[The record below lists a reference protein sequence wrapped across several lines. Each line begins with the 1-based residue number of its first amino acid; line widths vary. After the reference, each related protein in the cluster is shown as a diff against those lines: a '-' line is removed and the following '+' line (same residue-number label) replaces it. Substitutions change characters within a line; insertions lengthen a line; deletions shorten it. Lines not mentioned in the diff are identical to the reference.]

1 MSQEEGRIKYHY
13 GFYAAMKV
21 EYDLMH
27 ANVEYEQEIQLG
39 EEPIRLDF
47 LIIKKKP
54 EVVLTDPI
62 GEYFEAVNIFE
73 YKSPEDGLSID
84 DFYKAIAYAFI
95 YKGYNRKVDE
105 LPIEDITLTLVRHS
119 YPREL
124 MKALEKYGFKVEGQ
138 YPGVY
143 RVESIAGLK
152 VQIIVSSSL
161 PRGEYEG
168 LHLLAKGC
176 TKDDV
181 LNYAQKAV
189 TTEDGNVKTNID
201 TVIDVCLDI
210 NKKVG
215 QQLKEDKAMS
225 DVISYIIKRNLD
237 QARQEG
243 IHEGIQ
249 EGINETEKRFAT
261 DMLRD
266 GEPLDKILR
275 YSRLA
280 EDTIR
285 SLAKSLGVAVV

>member
-27 ANVEYEQEIQLG
+27 ADVEYEQEIQLG

-54 EVVLTDPI
+54 QVVLTDPI
-62 GEYFEAVNIFE
+62 GEYFEAVNLFE

-95 YKGYNRKVDE
+95 YKGYGRHVDE
-105 LPIEDITLTLVRHS
+105 LPIKEMTLTLVRHS

-124 MKALEKYGFKVEGQ
+124 MKALEKYGFAVEKQ

-143 RVESIAGLK
+143 HVESIAGLK
-152 VQIIVSSSL
+152 IQLIVSSRL
-161 PRGEYEG
+161 QQGEYEG

-189 TTEDGNVKTNID
+189 TTEDGNVKTNVE
-201 TVIDVCLDI
+201 TVVGICLDI
-210 NKKVG
+210 NKDLG
-215 QQLKEDKAMS
+215 TQLKEDETMN

-237 QARQEG
+237 KARQEG
-243 IHEGIQ
+243 IS
-249 EGINETEKRFAT
+249 ETEKRFAT
-261 DMLRD
+261 DMLRN

>member
-27 ANVEYEQEIQLG
+27 ADVEYEQEIQLG

-54 EVVLTDPI
+54 QVVLTDPI
-62 GEYFEAVNIFE
+62 GEYFEAVNLFE

-84 DFYKAIAYAFI
+84 DFYKATAYAFI

-105 LPIEDITLTLVRHS
+105 LPIEVITLTLVRHS

-124 MKALEKYGFKVEGQ
+124 MKALEKYGFTVEEQ

-143 RVESIAGLK
+143 HVESIAGLK
-152 VQIIVSSSL
+152 VQVIVSSSL

-181 LNYAQKAV
+181 LKYAQKAV

-243 IHEGIQ
+243 I
-249 EGINETEKRFAT
+249 NETEKRFAT

-285 SLAKSLGVAVV
+285 NLAKSLGVAVV

>member
-13 GFYAAMKV
+13 GFYAAMRV
-21 EYDLMH
+21 EYELMH
-27 ANVEYEQEIQLG
+27 ADLEYAQEIQLG

-47 LIIKKKP
+47 LIIKKRP
-54 EVVLTDPI
+54 DVVLTDPI

-124 MKALEKYGFKVEGQ
+124 MKALEKYGFTVEEQ
-138 YPGVY
+138 HPGIY
-143 RVESIAGLK
+143 RIGGITGLK
-152 VQIIVSSSL
+152 IQVIAPSRFTQ
-161 PRGEYEG
+161 GEYEG

-176 TKDDV
+176 TEDAV
-181 LNYAQKAV
+181 VHYARKAAAS
-189 TTEDGNVKTNID
+189 ENGNVKTNAE
-201 TVIDVCLDI
+201 TVIKTCLKI
-210 NKKVG
+210 NKDLNP
-215 QQLKEDKAMS
+215 QLKEDTVMDINKAIRGIF
-225 DVISYIIKRNLD
+225 DVVEE
-237 QARQEG
+237 EG
-243 IHEGIQ
+243 IKKGIQ
-249 EGINETEKRFAT
+249 KGINENKERVAT
-261 DMLRD
+261 DMLRN
-266 GEPLDKILR
+266 GEPLEKVKM